1 MQPKVNSLGELMKY
15 HLVSY
20 KPQTNEVIIIMKFV
34 NLRIRTGESVKT
46 MALNVDA
53 IQSVEQLRT
62 AFPHE
67 LDAQQLS
74 APHAVMAYDSYK
86 GQSICNVRYPHS
98 NIVEYIP
105 VDEDC
110 QAVYLITLKN
120 GDVYIC
126 QDGDM
131 PVAFAELLG
140 F

>member
-1 MQPKVNSLGELMKY
+1 
-15 HLVSY
+15 
-20 KPQTNEVIIIMKFV
+20 MKFV

-67 LDAQQLS
+67 LTEQQQS
-74 APHAVMAYDSYK
+74 THRAVMAYDSY
-86 GQSICNVRYPHS
+86 GQSICKVRYPHLHM
-98 NIVEYIP
+98 NIP
-105 VDEDC
+105 AAEDC

-126 QDGDM
+126 LDDDL

>member
-1 MQPKVNSLGELMKY
+1 
-15 HLVSY
+15 
-20 KPQTNEVIIIMKFV
+20 MKFAK
-34 NLRIRTGESVKT
+34 LRVRSEDSIQT
-46 MALNVDA
+46 MSLNIDA
-53 IQSVEQLRT
+53 IQSVEQLNP

-67 LDAQQLS
+67 LTEQQS
-74 APHAVMAYDSYK
+74 TQRAIMSYDVYK
-86 GQSICNVRYPHS
+86 DQHICNVRYARSHT
-98 NIVEYIP
+98 NIT

-110 QAVYLITLKN
+110 QAVYVITLKN

>member
-1 MQPKVNSLGELMKY
+1 
-15 HLVSY
+15 
-20 KPQTNEVIIIMKFV
+20 MKFV
-34 NLRIRTGESVKT
+34 NLRIRSKDSVKT
-46 MALNVDA
+46 MALNIDA
-53 IQSVEQLRT
+53 IQSVEQLNPV
-62 AFPHE
+62 FPHE
-67 LDAQQLS
+67 LTEQQS
-74 APHAVMAYDSYK
+74 THHAVMSYDSYK
-86 GQSICNVRYPHS
+86 GQSICKVRYPHLHM
-98 NIVEYIP
+98 NIT

>member
-1 MQPKVNSLGELMKY
+1 
-15 HLVSY
+15 
-20 KPQTNEVIIIMKFV
+20 MKFV

-67 LDAQQLS
+67 LTEQQLS

-86 GQSICNVRYPHS
+86 GQYICNVRYPHLHM
-98 NIVEYIP
+98 NIP
-105 VDEDC
+105 AAEDC
-110 QAVYLITLKN
+110 QNVYLITLTN
-120 GDVYIC
+120 SNVYIC
-126 QDGDM
+126 LDGDL

>member
-1 MQPKVNSLGELMKY
+1 
-15 HLVSY
+15 
-20 KPQTNEVIIIMKFV
+20 MKFV

-53 IQSVEQLRT
+53 IQSVEQLIPM
-62 AFPHE
+62 FPHE
-67 LDAQQLS
+67 LTEQQLS

-86 GQSICNVRYPHS
+86 GQYICNVRYPHLYM
-98 NIVEYIP
+98 NIP

-110 QAVYLITLKN
+110 QAVYVITLKN

>member
-1 MQPKVNSLGELMKY
+1 
-15 HLVSY
+15 
-20 KPQTNEVIIIMKFV
+20 MKFV
-34 NLRIRTGESVKT
+34 NLRVRTEESVKT
-46 MALNVDA
+46 MALSIDA
-53 IQSVEQLRT
+53 IQSVEQLIPV
-62 AFPHE
+62 FPHE
-67 LDAQQLS
+67 LTEQQQS
-74 APHAVMAYDSYK
+74 THRAVMAYDSYK

-98 NIVEYIP
+98 DIAEYIT
-105 VDEDC
+105 VAEDC

>member
-1 MQPKVNSLGELMKY
+1 
-15 HLVSY
+15 
-20 KPQTNEVIIIMKFV
+20 MKFAK
-34 NLRIRTGESVKT
+34 LRVRSKDSVKT
-46 MALNVDA
+46 MALNIDA
-53 IQSVEQLRT
+53 IQSVEQLNPV
-62 AFPHE
+62 FPHE
-67 LDAQQLS
+67 LTEQQQS
-74 APHAVMAYDSYK
+74 EHRAVMAYDSYK
-86 GQSICNVRYPHS
+86 GQSICKVRYPHS

>member
-1 MQPKVNSLGELMKY
+1 
-15 HLVSY
+15 
-20 KPQTNEVIIIMKFV
+20 MKFV

-46 MALNVDA
+46 IALNVDA
-53 IQSVEQLRT
+53 IQSVEQLNPM
-62 AFPHE
+62 FPHE
-67 LDAQQLS
+67 LTEQQQS
-74 APHAVMAYDSYK
+74 EHRAVMAYDSYK

-105 VDEDC
+105 VAEDC
-110 QAVYLITLKN
+110 QAVYVITLSN
-120 GDVYIC
+120 GDVHFC

>member
-1 MQPKVNSLGELMKY
+1 
-15 HLVSY
+15 
-20 KPQTNEVIIIMKFV
+20 MKFV

-53 IQSVEQLRT
+53 IQSVEQLNPV
-62 AFPHE
+62 FPHE
-67 LDAQQLS
+67 LTEQQQS
-74 APHAVMAYDSYK
+74 EHRAVMAYDSYK
-86 GQSICNVRYPHS
+86 GQSICNVRTHNS
-98 NIVEYIP
+98 HTNIVEYIP

-131 PVAFAELLG
+131 PVSFVELLG